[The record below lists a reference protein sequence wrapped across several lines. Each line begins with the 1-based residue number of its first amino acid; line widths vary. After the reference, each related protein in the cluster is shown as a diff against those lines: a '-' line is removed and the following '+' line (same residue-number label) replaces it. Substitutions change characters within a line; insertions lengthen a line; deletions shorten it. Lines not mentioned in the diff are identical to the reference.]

1 MRLSPVFCAG
11 LALALLVPGASPSA
25 SAGSPYAIALQA
37 TKDAPAAPIDARPF
51 PREFTVRGTTFS
63 VHQPQY
69 ESWEGNQLKGRFV
82 MSVKTGT
89 RSGPDGKAQ
98 DTSDY
103 GVVQFQART
112 QVDKE
117 ARAVV
122 LTDLQLPAAS
132 FPTATDKQANYLELA
147 REQLKTRS
155 TLTVSLD
162 QLESAMAIAQVEAR
176 KPESLPVRNDPPDII
191 FSTAPA
197 VLMLVD
203 GQPAL
208 KPSGVAGVQRV
219 INTRSLLL
227 QKDNRFYTV
236 VDGHWASAPT
246 LNGPWAP
253 TSTVDP
259 ALTKAKDQ
267 AVASKQVDA
276 LDQAPDALKQ
286 DYAAGRVPDIHVRTG
301 PAELISVQGEPVFV
315 EVPGTKLSYIDNT
328 GADVFVDGAANNAWY
343 VLVSGRWFTSP
354 GSKGPW
360 TYVPP
365 SRLPADFAKIP
376 PDSAKSGV
384 LASIPNTPESRESLI
399 ANDIPQ
405 TATVNRA
412 QAKLTVQ
419 YDGAPQ
425 WQPIAGTQL
434 QYAHN
439 TAVPVIRVAMDSYYA
454 VDKGI
459 WFTSRSP
466 EGPWEV
472 ATSVPAEIYA
482 IPTSSPLHYVTYV
495 RVYGQ
500 SGDEVYV
507 GYTPGYYG
515 TVVSD
520 DVVVYGTGYT
530 CDPWVGAYWYGCPAT
545 YGMGVY
551 FGWNP
556 WVGWS
561 FGWGYGWYGG
571 WYGPYNPWWG
581 PWYGPAYPWGWW
593 GGGAAA
599 WNVYGQWGNAA
610 VRGTAGAWANP
621 WTGNVGR
628 AGRGGYYNEATGGR
642 GVGRAGVNTNIYTG
656 TTRAGAQGIRYNPQT
671 GRVVAGGGGVAVNP
685 YTGRAAA
692 GGQRT
697 TVNTNTGRVTQSAGG
712 AVAGPGGA
720 AGAGAF
726 DSEGRAIDARGA
738 GGFHYNA
745 DTGTFHKGGVV
756 EVNDNVYAGRDG
768 NVYKHDE
775 NGWSQVDRPD
785 RPQNLS
791 GATREN
797 LPPGLEND
805 RFARER
811 GNERVDGGFNRSM
824 NTNRPAGGYNRPAG
838 GYNRPAGGYSR
849 PAGGYSRPAG
859 GFRPSMGGGF
869 RGGGGRR
876 R

>member
-1 MRLSPVFCAG
+1 MRTLPKFACLG
-11 LALALLVPGASPSA
+11 IALALLGSPSMA
-25 SAGSPYAIALQA
+25 SAQSAD
-37 TKDAPAAPIDARPF
+37 TAASQPSIDARPF
-51 PREFTVRGTTFS
+51 PREFTVRATTFN
-63 VHQPQY
+63 VHQPQFD
-69 ESWEGNQLKGRFV
+69 SWEGNQLKGRFA

-112 QVDKE
+112 DVDKD

-122 LTDLQLPAAS
+122 LSDIQLPSAS
-132 FPTATDKQANYLELA
+132 FPTATAKQAQYLELA
-147 REQLKTRS
+147 REQLKQKKTM
-155 TLTVSLD
+155 TISLD
-162 QLESAMAIAQVEAR
+162 QLESAMAIANVEAQ
-176 KPESLPVRNDPPDII
+176 KPQSLPVKNEPPDII
-191 FSTAPA
+191 FSTTPA
-197 VLMLVD
+197 VLILVD

-208 KPSGVAGVQRV
+208 KPSGVSGVQRV

-227 QKDNRFYTV
+227 QKDGRFYTV
-236 VDGHWASAPT
+236 VGGHWAGASA
-246 LNGPWAP
+246 LSGPWTQVATP
-253 TSTVDP
+253 DP
-259 ALTKAKDQ
+259 ALVKAKDQ

-276 LDQAPDALKQ
+276 LDQQPDALKQ
-286 DYAAGRVPDIHVRTG
+286 DFAAGRVPDVYVRTG
-301 PAELISVQGEPVFV
+301 AAELISVQGEPQFV
-315 EVPGTKLSYIDNT
+315 DIPGTKLSYIDNT
-328 GADVFVDGAANNAWY
+328 GADVIVDGANNNAWY
-343 VLVSGRWFTSP
+343 ALVSGRWFTAP

-360 TYVPP
+360 TYIAPA
-365 SRLPADFAKIP
+365 RLPAVFAKIP

-384 LASIPNTPESRESLI
+384 LASIPNTPESKEALI

-405 TATVNRA
+405 TATVDRK
-412 QAKLTVQ
+412 QAKLSVQ

-425 WQPIAGTQL
+425 FQPIGGTQL
-434 QYAHN
+434 QYAIN
-439 TAVPVIRVAMDSYYA
+439 TPVPVIRVAADSFHA
-454 VDKGI
+454 VDKGV
-459 WFTSRSP
+459 WFTAKSAT
-466 EGPWEV
+466 GPWEV
-472 ATSVPAEIYA
+472 ATSVPSAIYA

-495 RVYGQ
+495 RVYGTY
-500 SGDEVYV
+500 GDDVYV

-530 CDPWVGAYWYGCPAT
+530 CTPWVGAYWYGCPPT

-551 FGWNP
+551 FGWNA

-561 FGWGYGWYGG
+561 FGWGWGWYGG
-571 WYGPYNPWWG
+571 WYGPYSPWWG

-599 WNVYGQWGNAA
+599 WNVYGHWGNAA
-610 VRGTAGAWANP
+610 VRGTAAAWANP

-628 AGRGGYYNEATGGR
+628 AGRGGFYNQATGGR

-685 YTGRAAA
+685 YTGQAAA

-697 TVNTNTGRVTQSAGG
+697 VVNTETGRVTQKAGG
-712 AVAGPGGA
+712 AVVGPEGA
-720 AGAGAF
+720 AGARAF
-726 DSEGRAIDARGA
+726 DSEGNRVDARGA

-745 DTGTFHKGGVV
+745 DTGQLHKGGVV

-768 NVYKHDE
+768 NVYKYD
-775 NGWSQVDRPD
+775 NGSWSQVDKPERPPGSQD
-785 RPQNLS
+785 LS
-791 GATREN
+791 GQARN
-797 LPPGLEND
+797 LDQD

-811 GNERVDGGFNRSM
+811 GNERIQGGSGFDRS
-824 NTNRPAGGYNRPAG
+824 TRPQQRPSGSYN
-838 GYNRPAGGYSR
+838 R

-859 GFRPSMGGGF
+859 GFRPSMGGGM
-869 RGGGGRR
+869 RGGGGFRR

>member
-1 MRLSPVFCAG
+1 MRASAVLSATAMA
-11 LALALLVPGASPSA
+11 LALAGLLFLPPAHGGTDVAALAAQSA
-25 SAGSPYAIALQA
+25 TAA
-37 TKDAPAAPIDARPF
+37 TAIDARPF
-51 PREFTVRGTTFS
+51 PRDFTVRGTSFS
-63 VHQPQY
+63 VHQPQF
-69 ESWEGNQLKGRFV
+69 ESWAGNQLKGRFA

-89 RSGPDGKAQ
+89 HTGPDGKAQ
-98 DTSDY
+98 DTTDY

-122 LTDLQLPAAS
+122 LSDIQLPAAS
-132 FPTATDKQANYLELA
+132 FPTATAKQAEYLELA
-147 REQLKTRS
+147 REQMKQKR
-155 TLTVSLD
+155 TLIISLD
-162 QLESAMAIAQVEAR
+162 QLESAMAIANVDAAR
-176 KPESLPVRNDPPDII
+176 PQSLPVRNDPPDII
-191 FSTAPA
+191 FSTTPA

-203 GQPAL
+203 GQPVL
-208 KPSGVAGVQRV
+208 KPSGTAGVQRV
-219 INTRSLLL
+219 INSRSLLL

-236 VDGHWASAPT
+236 VDGHWSSAPT
-246 LNGPWAP
+246 LNGPWSAVA
-253 TSTVDP
+253 TVDTS
-259 ALTKAKDQ
+259 LEKAKQQ

-286 DYAAGRVPDIHVRTG
+286 DYAAGRAPDIHVRTQ
-301 PAELISVQGEPVFV
+301 PAELISVQGDPVFV

-328 GADVFVDGAANNAWY
+328 GADVFVDGGAGNAWY
-343 VLVSGRWFTSP
+343 VLVSGRWFTAP
-354 GSKGPW
+354 GAKGPW
-360 TYVPP
+360 TFVAP
-365 SRLPADFAKIP
+365 SRLPAAFAKIP
-376 PDSAKSGV
+376 PDSPKSGV
-384 LASIPNTPESRESLI
+384 LASIPGTPESKEALI

-405 TATVNRA
+405 TATVARS
-412 QAKLTVQ
+412 QAKLNVQ

-425 WQPIAGTQL
+425 FEPIAGTQL

-439 TAVPVIRVAMDSYYA
+439 TAVPVIRVAADSFYA

-459 WFTSRSP
+459 WFSANSP
-466 EGPWEV
+466 TGPWQV
-472 ATSVPAEIYA
+472 ATEVPAAIYT

-520 DVVVYGTGYT
+520 DVVVYGTGYA

-556 WVGWS
+556 WVGWT
-561 FGWGYGWYGG
+561 FGWGWGWYGG

-599 WNVYGQWGNAA
+599 WNVYGHWGNAA
-610 VRGTAGAWANP
+610 VRGTAAAWANP
-621 WTGNVGR
+621 WTGNVGQ
-628 AGRGGYYNEATGGR
+628 AGRGGFYNEATGGR
-642 GVGRAGVNTNIYTG
+642 GIGRAGVNTNVYTG

-671 GRVVAGGGGVAVNP
+671 GRAVAGGGGVAVNP
-685 YTGRAAA
+685 YTGQAAA

-697 TVNTNTGRVTQSAGG
+697 VVNTNTGRVTQRAGG
-712 AVAGPGGA
+712 AVVGPEGT
-720 AGAGAF
+720 AGARAF
-726 DSEGRAIDARGA
+726 DSEGNRVDARGA

-745 DTGTFHKGGVV
+745 DTGTMHKGGVV

-768 NVYKHDE
+768 NVYRHDE
-775 NGWSQVDRPD
+775 NGWTQVDRPSES
-785 RPQNLS
+785 RNLS
-791 GATREN
+791 GATRDN
-797 LPPGLEND
+797 PPPGLDND

-811 GNERVDGGFNRSM
+811 GNERIQGGGFDRPAS
-824 NTNRPAGGYNRPAG
+824 RPAGGYN
-838 GYNRPAGGYSR
+838 R

-859 GFRPSMGGGF
+859 GFRPSMGGGM
-869 RGGGGRR
+869 RGGGGFRR